1 MLNLD
6 AYFVRTGYEGPR
18 APTFDVLQA
27 VCARHASAFPFENI
41 DPLLGCTPDLAP
53 AALQGKMIEQE
64 RGGYCFEQNTV
75 LREVLQGLGMQVI
88 GLAAR
93 VVWMAPPE
101 MPPRARTHMLLK
113 VETADRQGRAFI
125 VDVGFGGQLFNVPLL
140 LAPDVEQSTPNG
152 LMRIAHDEGSYAVET
167 LLPQGWAPLY
177 RFDLQALLP
186 VDYEPLNWFTATH
199 PTSIFRHN
207 LLVQSLTSDGRISL
221 LNDRFVRVLNGG
233 EAQVKRIDNV
243 EDFDAALRQ
252 VFKIALPVPA
262 HELFDRIPK
271 GQDGFVVPPSRAD

>member
-1 MLNLD
+1 MLELD
-6 AYFVRTGYEGPR
+6 AYFARIGYEGPR
-18 APTFDVLQA
+18 TPTFDVLQA
-27 VCARHASAFPFENI
+27 VCARHVSAFPFENI
-41 DPLLGCTPDLAP
+41 DPLLGTTPDLAP
-53 AALQGKMIEQE
+53 LALQGKMIEQK

-75 LREVLQGLGMQVI
+75 LREVLQGLGMQVA

-93 VVWMAPPE
+93 VVWMAPPD
-101 MPPRARTHMLLK
+101 MPVRARTHMLLK
-113 VETADRQGRAFI
+113 VETADQEERSFI

-140 LAPDVEQSTPNG
+140 LAPGVEQMTPNG
-152 LMRIAHDEGSYAVET
+152 VMRIAHNEGSYAVEV

-207 LLVQSLTSDGRISL
+207 LLVQSLTPDARISL
-221 LNDRFVRVLNGG
+221 LNDRFVRIPNGG

-243 EDFDAALRQ
+243 EDFEAALRR
-252 VFKIALPVPA
+252 VFKIAPPVPA
-262 HELFDRIPK
+262 RELFDRIPK
-271 GQDGFVVPPSRAD
+271 GQDTFVVPSSRP